1 MVKLNMTGFKPVE
14 FKRGDLVLQQG
25 GLAGLPRSLVT
36 KEIRCGEAG
45 TLQAIYIRVKSR
57 ESWLGP
63 ACMSVCNRGSMHLG
77 VVRELQNR
85 VMDIEKR
92 IRNGDSPLEDTA
104 APETDPMDDLG
115 DFDEMEPQNNTKKG
129 GKKRNSFVSQVVRIT
144 MPDWPPEALTG
155 GEAPNPRAVSV
166 FVEGTGVLWIHSDDL
181 EWLIRFLVIQQQ
193 LKGVPVVAE
202 DDEGPDAAERMDF
215 EMTPEKCP
223 EPQQDNGHL
232 HDKWALAP

>member
-25 GLAGLPRSLVT
+25 GLASVPRPLVT
-36 KEIRCGEAG
+36 KEIRGDEAG
-45 TLQAIYIRVKSR
+45 SSSAIYIRVKSR
-57 ESWLGP
+57 EAWLGP
-63 ACMSVCNRGSMHLG
+63 ACQGGCNRGKMHMG
-77 VVRELQNR
+77 VVTELQNR

-115 DFDEMEPQNNTKKG
+115 DFDDVEPQNNTKKG
-129 GKKRNSFVSQVVRIT
+129 GKKRNSFVSQVVRVI
-144 MPDWPPEALTG
+144 MPEWPPEALTG
-155 GEAPNPRAVSV
+155 GEAVIPRTVHI
-166 FVEGTGVLWIHSDDL
+166 FVEGSGTLWLHSDDL
-181 EWLIRFLVIQQQ
+181 EWFIRFLMIQQQ

-223 EPQQDNGHL
+223 EPKQDKGHL
-232 HDKWALAP
+232 HDKWASAP